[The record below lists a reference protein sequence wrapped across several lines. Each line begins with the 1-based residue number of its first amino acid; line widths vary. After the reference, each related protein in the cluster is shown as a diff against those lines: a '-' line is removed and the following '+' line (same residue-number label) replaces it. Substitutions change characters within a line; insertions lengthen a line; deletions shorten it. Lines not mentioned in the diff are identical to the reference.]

1 MASIKHTSEKYKRL
15 IRSER
20 FQEKM
25 KRITIP
31 GFEGVPVYDVV
42 QLFREE
48 VKKDDLSI
56 RASSI
61 SFYFILALLPS
72 IIFFFSLIPYIPIE
86 NFSDK
91 IMIGLQSILPKGA
104 YLILESTIRDM
115 VSRQH
120 GGILSIN
127 FFLAMFVASNGV
139 NSMMKAF
146 DKMNQT
152 FKERNWWQK
161 RIASIRILVLVSSQ
175 IIIAVL
181 LIIKG
186 KELLEYILHVL
197 QTKNTVTYIIL
208 SIVKGILIVFSF
220 FNIIALIYY
229 FGPSVKKKYRYFSA
243 GATFA
248 TLFSIVM
255 TYGFQIYA
263 SYLNNFNRLF
273 GSLGIM
279 VVIMMLIY
287 LNALVLLF
295 GFELNNSIAVN
306 KAMRNENLNVTN
318 TIKNE
323 SAN

>member
-1 MASIKHTSEKYKRL
+1 MSIQEKTEKYKRL
-15 IRSER
+15 VRSER
-20 FQEKM
+20 FQDRMKKM
-25 KRITIP
+25 TLP
-31 GFEGVPVYDVV
+31 GFEGIAVYDVV
-42 QLFREE
+42 QRFKQE
-48 VKKDDLSI
+48 VKDDDLSI

-61 SFYFILALLPS
+61 SFYFILALFPS
-72 IIFFFSLIPYIPIE
+72 IIFFFSLIPYVPIE
-86 NFSDK
+86 HFDDK
-91 IMIGLQSILPKGA
+91 IMNGLKSILPNGIFI
-104 YLILESTIRDM
+104 ILETTIRDI
-115 VSRQH
+115 VSIQN
-120 GGILSIN
+120 GGIVSIN

-146 DKMNQT
+146 DKVNQT

-161 RIASIRILVLVSSQ
+161 RLAAIRILFLVSLQ

-186 KELLEYILHVL
+186 KEFLLLMLKLMHTESKITLFILRVVKTFL
-197 QTKNTVTYIIL
+197 IL
-208 SIVKGILIVFSF
+208 FSF

-248 TLFSIVM
+248 TLFSILM
-255 TYGFQIYA
+255 TIFFRFYA
-263 SYLNNFNRLF
+263 AYLNNFNRLF

-279 VVIMMLIY
+279 IVIMMLIY

-306 KAMRNENLNVTN
+306 KELKNSKSNEN
-318 TIKNE
+318 E
-323 SAN
+323 SEV